1 MNRTKASLLAC
12 GATLSLVALVACG
25 EGPLEIEPGALNT
38 LPRTEESQDLGNG
51 VTTAP
56 TSWAL
61 TAVDTVG
68 DAEARKTRGTFN
80 VSFRNNTLN
89 FVAFKYVLVFVD
101 SSNIEVGRTAFAY
114 GLGLG
119 PDERRE
125 AIGNFTLHAVETIAE
140 ANRIEHLVV
149 ELMLDPS

>member
-1 MNRTKASLLAC
+1 MWRDPLFGGARRVRQGPPGDRT
-12 GATLSLVALVACG
+12 G
-25 EGPLEIEPGALNT
+25 
-38 LPRTEESQDLGNG
+38 RTEHASPDGGESGPWQRRNNG
-51 VTTAP
+51 P
-56 TSWAL
+56 DELAL